1 MSCSTM
7 GNGIP
12 IPCTTTYEKSTGQS
26 LCNDRQQESPAFR
39 HGECQRKQWLEANKG
54 FHGIYFCMYCGRP
67 MTSKTLTIDHI
78 FPCDRSSKSLLLQ
91 FIISKTGIYDIN
103 DIRNLGPCC
112 RHCNSKKGSKV
123 NLYYMLA
130 ACLGKRPYG
139 FIIRW
144 SIRLLIFIILVFVL
158 IGWTIIIFHYLNVS

>member
-1 MSCSTM
+1 MGLAFHRGKNQRGYWETDEIERPNSCLKYFCKKNKLSYTEI
-7 GNGIP
+7 N
-12 IPCTTTYEKSTGQS
+12 TAFLRS
-26 LCNDRQQESPAFR
+26 NDY
-39 HGECQRKQWLEANKG
+39 RKQWLEANKG

-67 MTSKTLTIDHI
+67 MTLKTLTIDHI
-78 FPCDRSSKSLLLQ
+78 FPCDRSSKSPLLQ

-103 DIRNLGPCC
+103 DIHNLGPCC

-130 ACLGKRPYG
+130 ACVGKRPYG

-158 IGWTIIIFHYLNVS
+158 I